1 MHLSLLIII
10 KLEKTMSTAIRIAK
24 SMVGRFEDLKEVLPS
39 IIEAIEFM
47 TLLTLPVLLPFAVM
61 FLAINF

>member
-1 MHLSLLIII
+1 
-10 KLEKTMSTAIRIAK
+10 MSTAMLRVAK

-47 TLLTLPVLLPFAVM
+47 TLLTLPILLPWIIILMSRGMYV
-61 FLAINF
+61 I